1 MSVKR
6 SQAKRQKDQREK
18 HQPPAG
24 PSFVNAYH
32 EGKDIV
38 FVERCDDGK
47 VKLHRQRGLATSFF
61 HIEDLSKGFL
71 RMLREAPEVRSITH
85 EDPWVRVV
93 WRGLR
98 RDIEPYLEGFHAKGI
113 QTYEGT
119 INPIRRY
126 VADHRV
132 KIVRPRCVF
141 LDIETDSDVPI
152 LDAIE
157 GKARILCWTLVD
169 TNGNKRGGLLESDTD
184 KAEKKLLRKLWHYL
198 EDYDQVAAWN
208 GDRFDFPVIKERT
221 KKHKIEVNMRR
232 HLWLDQLTLF
242 KRYNMSAAESGDEK
256 QSFKLDAIASAL
268 LGEGKDPFDSSR
280 TREAYDQAEP
290 CESGEC
296 GACRRCLIKYC
307 LKDTDLLRRIEDTT
321 GFIELL
327 FNVCDVTGAFP
338 DSRGTNPGNF
348 VENYLLRVGAEQNH
362 HFPTRWVAPDPEGP
376 YDGAYVMKP
385 PRVHGVERGV
395 HVADFA
401 GLYPSIIRT
410 WNMSPEKLIDGRA
423 EPLRESGQACCTT
436 ATRAVFSTKGKGIL
450 PLALERIT
458 QLRTKWKKLA
468 GSLPPGTH
476 EWKEADRRSKGYKI
490 VANSFYGV
498 IGSPMGRMYNRDVA
512 EAVTQCGVFLIKL
525 TMKAAEERGMKV
537 VYGDTDSLFV
547 KGETEEYF
555 SDFVKWC
562 NEELYPTALRDM
574 GCTENF
580 IDLGY
585 EKMFDRLVMT
595 KAKKY
600 AGSYIHYDGTR
611 ATSES
616 KPEIKGLEFKRG
628 DTAKFAREFQEEVV
642 HKLVGYKVDAIEDP
656 TDMIEV
662 VERWQDKILRQ
673 PLTLDEVQITKKLSK
688 PLHEYKQREKKDG
701 NLSLRLPHVEIA
713 AKLIERGEDIGPGDR
728 ISYILTDG
736 STTPKQFAHVDE
748 AFDDKGELRVD
759 RFSLWDELVWPHT
772 ERVLVAAFPGFD
784 WSPWSKTRP
793 KTPRKKKH
801 KPAPPEQERLPWG
814 QEPVS
819 EDA

>member
-1 MSVKR
+1 MKR
-6 SQAKRQKDQREK
+6 SKAKKKRAQREAVEESA
-18 HQPPAG
+18 PAG
-24 PSFVNAYH
+24 PRFVNAYH

-38 FVERCDDGK
+38 FVERRGRE
-47 VKLHRQRGLATSFF
+47 VKLTRQRGLATSFF
-61 HIEDLSKGFL
+61 KLEDLDRGLL
-71 RMLREAPEVRSITH
+71 RMLKEAPEVRTIH
-85 EDPWVRVV
+85 NEDPWVRIT
-93 WRGLR
+93 WRGIR
-98 RDIEPYLEGFHAKGI
+98 RNIEPYLEAFHAKGI

-126 VADHRV
+126 VADHRAT
-132 KIVRPRCVF
+132 IVRPRCVF

-169 TNGNKRGGLLESDTD
+169 TKGRKCGGLLEEDTD
-184 KAEKKLLRKLWHYL
+184 EAEKKLLEKLWRNL
-198 EDYDQVAAWN
+198 ERYDQVAAWN
-208 GDRFDFPVIKERT
+208 GDRFDFPVIKLRT
-221 KKHKIEVNMRR
+221 KKHKLEVNMRR
-232 HLWLDQLTLF
+232 LLWLDQMVLF
-242 KRYNMSAAESGDEK
+242 MRYNMSAAESGDEK
-256 QSFKLDAIASAL
+256 QSFKLDSIAAAL
-268 LGEGKDPFDSSR
+268 LGEGKDPFDAAR
-280 TREAYDQAEP
+280 TREAWENATP
-290 CESGEC
+290 CDSGEC
-296 GACRRCLIKYC
+296 GQCRRCLIKYC
-307 LKDTDLLRRIEDTT
+307 LKDTDLLRRIEDST

-327 FNVCDVTGAFP
+327 FAVCEVTGAFP
-338 DSRGTNPGNF
+338 DSHGTNPGNF
-348 VENYLLRVGAEQNH
+348 VENYLLRVGAELNH
-362 HFPTRWVAPDPEGP
+362 HFPTRWVGKDPEGQ

-385 PRVHGVERGV
+385 PRVNGVERNV

-401 GLYPSIIRT
+401 SLYPSIIRT
-410 WNMSPEKLIDGRA
+410 WNMSPETLVDGRA
-423 EPLRESGQACCTT
+423 EPLRETGQGACTT
-436 ATRAVFSTKGKGIL
+436 ATKAVFATDSQGIL
-450 PLALERIT
+450 PLALERIVK
-458 QLRTKWKKLA
+458 LRTKWKKLA
-468 GSLPPGTH
+468 GSLPPGTD

-498 IGSPMGRMYNRDVA
+498 IGSPMGRMYNRVVA

-525 TMKAAEERGMKV
+525 TMKEAEKQGMKV

-547 KGETEEYF
+547 KGQTEEQF
-555 SDFVKWC
+555 TEFVQWC
-562 NEELYPTALRDM
+562 NEDLYPRTLREM

-595 KAKKY
+595 TAKKY
-600 AGSYIHYDGTR
+600 AGSYVHYDGTR
-611 ATSES
+611 ATAES

-642 HKLVGYKVDAIEDP
+642 YKLVGYKEDAIEDP

-688 PLHEYKQREKKDG
+688 PIHEYKQREKKDG

-713 AKLIERGEDIGPGDR
+713 ARLIDEGHDIGPGDR

-736 STTPKQFAHVDE
+736 STTPKQFAHVDD
-748 AFDDKGELRVD
+748 AYDDEGQLRVD

-772 ERVLVAAFPGFD
+772 ERVLEAAFPGFD
-784 WSPWSKTRP
+784 WSPWAKTRP
-793 KTPRKKKH
+793 KKPRKKKH

-819 EDA
+819 EGA